1 MLMPSGKHMTEL
13 LKALEC
19 PVQDRTAHPECGQCA
34 FENPRGTGQ
43 GHCTQLL
50 REISTSDV
58 QMRPLEWQKVKR
70 KVLVLF
76 DS

>member
-1 MLMPSGKHMTEL
+1 MLLPSGKHTAEL

-19 PVQDRTAHPECGQCA
+19 PIQDRTAYPECGRCA
-34 FENPRGTGQ
+34 FENPRGTGE
-43 GHCTQLL
+43 GHSTRLL
-50 REISTSDV
+50 KEISTSDV